1 MLNFLLGRL
10 GLDIYLFKTEVM
22 SNENEIIQTK
32 EVNGFKLLGDKL
44 LVNYKNKV
52 NRDICEELDV
62 DFKNTVFN
70 NLKLKTD
77 NQETFDDVS
86 IAIVSAVTSYARM
99 HISKVKLDILKRGGG
114 IIYYTD
120 TDSIV
125 TNTPLPSN
133 ITGEELGLFK
143 LEHLINKGYFIS
155 SKTYCLI
162 TDNSSVIKAK
172 GVNKPLTE
180 AYFIELY
187 KGDSI
192 KTERSESNRNYSE
205 GYVNIKQIKP
215 IIL

>member
-1 MLNFLLGRL
+1 MLFFIKMMSLKDIFNIFTIKKSNAENSTERSIAKDMLNFLLGRL
-10 GLDIYLFKTEVM
+10 GLDIYLSKTEVM
-22 SNENEIIQTK
+22 SNEKFNEIIQTK

-86 IAIVSAVTSYARM
+86 IAIASAVTSYARIYM
-99 HISKVKLDILKRGGG
+99 NKVKLDILKRGG

-133 ITGEELGLFK
+133 MIGEELGLFK
-143 LEHLINKGYFIS
+143 L
-155 SKTYCLI
+155 
-162 TDNSSVIKAK
+162 
-172 GVNKPLTE
+172 
-180 AYFIELY
+180 
-187 KGDSI
+187 
-192 KTERSESNRNYSE
+192 
-205 GYVNIKQIKP
+205 
-215 IIL
+215 